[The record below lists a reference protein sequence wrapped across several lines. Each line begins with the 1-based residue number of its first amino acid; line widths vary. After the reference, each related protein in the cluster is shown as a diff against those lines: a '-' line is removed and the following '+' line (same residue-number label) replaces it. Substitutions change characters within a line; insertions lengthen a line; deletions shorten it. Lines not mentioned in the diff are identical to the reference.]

1 MRKKKRKI
9 LRTVLLCLFTVI
21 LLALSVFMHFGGFGT
36 GESADPKEFAS
47 YAGSIQD
54 ISIPK
59 EARIIALGEA
69 THGNVEFQELKLEVF
84 KLLVE
89 KYDVR
94 AFALEG
100 DYGGCEQVN
109 RYIHGGEGTALEA
122 ARAIGFKIYYTKEMA
137 NLISYMRQYNETAAP
152 GEDLRFYGFDMRRYA
167 YSFQFLTEGCKK
179 AGIDTE
185 SLESL
190 MDGENWVAGYSNE
203 DRIRILSQ
211 IKAQL
216 EKQKNTEQTVHCAD
230 MLLQYLNLQGKL
242 DAERD
247 DPVVLDALATLR
259 DKLLAENINWIAAQ
273 ESRAGH
279 DRIFVTGHNTHVARW
294 ESSDSMGKLLADKM
308 GKGYYV
314 IGTDF
319 YKTCCNVPDQASGK
333 RTNQVFYSHDPL
345 ANAAKKAGLHICWLD
360 FSKIPSGTPLGELS
374 RDYVYQGNLGEGYIW
389 YMRLLPPSY
398 RLFQPPATLYDSMIF
413 VSEATPIK
421 ILEESNTPMQAS
433 RY

>member
-1 MRKKKRKI
+1 MRKKKHKI
-9 LRTVLLCLFTVI
+9 LRTALLCLFASL
-21 LLALSVFMHFGGFGT
+21 LLALSVFMHFGGFGP
-36 GESADPKEFAS
+36 GKSADPKEFAS
-47 YAGSIQD
+47 YAGNIQD

-69 THGNVEFQELKLEVF
+69 THGNVEFQELKLKVF

-89 KYDVR
+89 KYNVR

-122 ARAIGFKIYYTKEMA
+122 ARAIGFKIYCTKEMA
-137 NLISYMRQYNETAAP
+137 DLISYMRQYNETAAS
-152 GEDLRFYGFDMRRYA
+152 GEDLRFYGFDMQRYV

-190 MDGENWVAGYSNE
+190 MDGENWSAGYSNK
-203 DRIRILSQ
+203 DRIQILSQ

-216 EKQKNTEQTVHCAD
+216 EKQKNTGQ
-230 MLLQYLNLQGKL
+230 
-242 DAERD
+242 
-247 DPVVLDALATLR
+247 
-259 DKLLAENINWIAAQ
+259 
-273 ESRAGH
+273 AGH

-294 ESSDSMGKLLADKM
+294 ESSDSMGKLLADEM

-319 YKTCCNVPDQASGK
+319 YKTRCNVPDQSTGK

-345 ANAAKKAGLHICWLD
+345 ANAAKKAGFDICWLD
-360 FSKIPSGTPLGELS
+360 FSKIPADTPLGELS
-374 RDYVYQGNLGEGYIW
+374 RDYVYQGNLGESYVW

-413 VSEATPIK
+413 VSEATPIQ
-421 ILEESNTPMQAS
+421 ILEE
-433 RY
+433 

>member
-1 MRKKKRKI
+1 M
-9 LRTVLLCLFTVI
+9 
-21 LLALSVFMHFGGFGT
+21 
-36 GESADPKEFAS
+36 
-47 YAGSIQD
+47 
-54 ISIPK
+54 
-59 EARIIALGEA
+59 
-69 THGNVEFQELKLEVF
+69 
-84 KLLVE
+84 
-89 KYDVR
+89 
-94 AFALEG
+94 
-100 DYGGCEQVN
+100 
-109 RYIHGGEGTALEA
+109 
-122 ARAIGFKIYYTKEMA
+122 
-137 NLISYMRQYNETAAP
+137 
-152 GEDLRFYGFDMRRYA
+152 
-167 YSFQFLTEGCKK
+167 
-179 AGIDTE
+179 
-185 SLESL
+185 
-190 MDGENWVAGYSNE
+190 
-203 DRIRILSQ
+203 
-211 IKAQL
+211 
-216 EKQKNTEQTVHCAD
+216 
-230 MLLQYLNLQGKL
+230 
-242 DAERD
+242 
-247 DPVVLDALATLR
+247 VLDALATLR
-259 DKLLAENINWIAAQ
+259 DKILAENINWIAAQ

-345 ANAAKKAGLHICWLD
+345 SNAAKKAGLHICWLD

>member
-1 MRKKKRKI
+1 MRKKKHKI

-36 GESADPKEFAS
+36 EESADPKEFAS
-47 YAGSIQD
+47 YAGNIQD

-69 THGNVEFQELKLEVF
+69 AHGNMEFQELKLKVF

-89 KYDVR
+89 KYEVR

-122 ARAIGFKIYYTKEMA
+122 ARAIGFKIYCTKEMA
-137 NLISYMRQYNETAAP
+137 DLISYMRQYNETAAS
-152 GEDLRFYGFDMRRYA
+152 GEDLRFYGFDMQRYV

-190 MDGENWVAGYSNE
+190 MDGENWSAGYSNK
-203 DRIRILSQ
+203 DRIQILSQ

-216 EKQKNTEQTVHCAD
+216 EKQKNTGQ
-230 MLLQYLNLQGKL
+230 
-242 DAERD
+242 
-247 DPVVLDALATLR
+247 
-259 DKLLAENINWIAAQ
+259 
-273 ESRAGH
+273 AGH

-294 ESSDSMGKLLADKM
+294 ESSDSMGKLLADEM

-319 YKTCCNVPDQASGK
+319 YKTRCNVPDQSTGK

-345 ANAAKKAGLHICWLD
+345 ANAAKKAGFDICWLD
-360 FSKIPSGTPLGELS
+360 FSKIPADTPLGELS
-374 RDYVYQGNLGEGYIW
+374 RDYVYQGNLGESYVW

-413 VSEATPIK
+413 VSEATPIQ
-421 ILEESNTPMQAS
+421 ILEE
-433 RY
+433 

>member
-1 MRKKKRKI
+1 MRKKKHKI
-9 LRTVLLCLFTVI
+9 LRTALLCLFASL
-21 LLALSVFMHFGGFGT
+21 LLALSVFMHFGGFGP
-36 GESADPKEFAS
+36 GKSADPKEFAS
-47 YAGSIQD
+47 YAGNIQD

-69 THGNVEFQELKLEVF
+69 THGNVEFQELKLKVF

-122 ARAIGFKIYYTKEMA
+122 ARAIGFKIYCTKEMA
-137 NLISYMRQYNETAAP
+137 ELISYMRQYNETAAP
-152 GEDLRFYGFDMRRYA
+152 GEDLRFYGFDMQRYV
-167 YSFQFLTEGCKK
+167 YSFQFLTEGCRK

-190 MDGENWVAGYSNE
+190 MDGENWAAGYSNE
-203 DRIRILSQ
+203 ERIQTLSQ
-211 IKAQL
+211 IKAHL
-216 EKQKNTEQTVHCAD
+216 EKQENTEQAVHFAD
-230 MLLQYLNLQGKL
+230 VLLQYLDFQGKL
-242 DAERD
+242 DTGRD
-247 DPVVLDALATLR
+247 DPVVLDALAVLR
-259 DKLLAENINWIAAQ
+259 DKFLAENIGWIAAQ

-279 DRIFVTGHNTHVARW
+279 NRIFVTGHNKHVARW
-294 ESSDSMGKLLADKM
+294 ESYDSMGMLLADEM
-308 GKGYYV
+308 GNGYYV

-319 YKTCCNVPDQASGK
+319 YKTCCNVPDQVSGK

-345 ANAAKKAGLHICWLD
+345 ANAAKKAGFGICWLD
-360 FSKIPSGTPLGELS
+360 FSKIPANTPLGELS
-374 RDYVYQGNLGEGYIW
+374 RDYVYQGNLGEGYVW
-389 YMRLLPPSY
+389 YMRLLPLSY

-413 VSEATPIK
+413 VSEATPIQ
-421 ILEESNTPMQAS
+421 ILEE
-433 RY
+433 

>member
-1 MRKKKRKI
+1 MKKKTHKI
-9 LRTVLLCLFTVI
+9 LRTALLCFFAAL

-47 YAGSIQD
+47 YACSIQD
-54 ISIPK
+54 ISIPE
-59 EARIIALGEA
+59 EARIIGLGEA

-89 KYDVR
+89 KYEVR

-122 ARAIGFKIYYTKEMA
+122 ARAIGFKIYCTKEMA
-137 NLISYMRQYNETAAP
+137 DLISYMRQYNETAAL
-152 GEDLRFYGFDMRRYA
+152 GEDLRFYGFDMQRYA

-190 MDGENWVAGYSNE
+190 MDVENWSAGYSNE
-203 DRIRILSQ
+203 DRIQILSQ

-216 EKQKNTEQTVHCAD
+216 EKQENTGQAVHFAD
-230 MLLQYLNLQGKL
+230 VLLQYLDFQVKL
-242 DAERD
+242 DTAQD
-247 DPVVLDALATLR
+247 DPVALEALATLR
-259 DKLLAENINWIAAQ
+259 DKLLAQNINWIAAQ
-273 ESRAGH
+273 ESQSGH

-294 ESSDSMGKLLADKM
+294 ESSDSMGKLLADEM

-319 YKTCCNVPDQASGK
+319 YKTRCNVPDQSSGK

-345 ANAAKKAGLHICWLD
+345 ANAAKKAGFHICWLN
-360 FSKIPSGTPLGELS
+360 FSKIPAGTPLGKLS
-374 RDYVYQGNLGEGYIW
+374 RDYVYQGNLGEGYVW
-389 YMRLLPPSY
+389 HMRLLPPSY

-413 VSEATPIK
+413 VSEATPIQ
-421 ILEESNTPMQAS
+421 ILEE
-433 RY
+433 